1 MSDAALVVFAHS
13 ITLRLRRMHVDR
25 SLVAGSA
32 LFGVGWATA
41 GMCPGPALA
50 NFVLPLFGVNTAASV
65 APFCASMALGM
76 RLVDALEARGKG
88 KDTGKGT
95 DGKQE
100 GAAEGK
106 DEGKAS

>member
-1 MSDAALVVFAHS
+1 M
-13 ITLRLRRMHVDR
+13 DR
-25 SLVAGSA
+25 SLVVGSA
-32 LFGVGWATA
+32 HFGVGWATA

-50 NFVLPLFGVNTAASV
+50 NFVLPAFGVNTAASV

-88 KDTGKGT
+88 KGT

-100 GAAEGK
+100 GASEGK